1 MIAASRA
8 YIKQQIQK
16 CNPDYKEIEDVFN
29 DDNLAISEISQG
41 YKLNIGSLS
50 SSIEGNRH
58 FDVVDCSLEIYKM
71 SNERQELSDF
81 DTVYDLAINIKNTI
95 LDPLFVKN
103 SNDFTDIIFSGITP
117 QPLPTNDKVFKILLT
132 FQIRKDFDYQGV

>member
-16 CNPDYKEIEDVFN
+16 CNPDYREIEDVFN
-29 DDNLAISEISQG
+29 DDNLALSELKQG
-41 YKLNIGSLS
+41 YKLSIGPLS
-50 SSIEGNRH
+50 SSVSGNTYT
-58 FDVVDCSLEIYKM
+58 DTVECSLEIYKM

-95 LDPLFVKN
+95 LDPIFVKN
-103 SNDFTDIIFSGITP
+103 SNEFTDIIFQSIAP
-117 QPLPTNDKVFKILLT
+117 QPLPSNDKVFKILLT
-132 FQIRKDFDYQGV
+132 FQIRKDLTY

>member
-16 CNPDYKEIEDVFN
+16 CNSSYTEIKDVFN
-29 DDNLAISEISQG
+29 DDELALTELKKG
-41 YKLNIGSLS
+41 YKLTFGSLAS
-50 SSIEGNRH
+50 NLDGNYH
-58 FDVVDCSLEIYKM
+58 TDIVDCSLEIYKAAGYD
-71 SNERQELSDF
+71 ELADH
-81 DTVYDLAINIKNTI
+81 DEIYDLAIDIKNTI

-103 SNDFTDIIFSGITP
+103 SNDFSDIVFNGLEP